1 MLPYEHIII
10 IDPQS
15 KLPVYRQI
23 AIAIMN
29 AVRNGLF
36 QPGMQLPASRELS
49 VLLKVHRKTVLA
61 AYEELEIQGWIT
73 TVPRKYIRVA
83 EHIPELRPRKWSEA
97 EVEGTYDKR
106 FSLPFRKVVRG
117 AGRNSCCGQ
126 AEIVINDGYPDVRLS
141 PIDSLLRT
149 YRSLASRNGTIR
161 NAMVSVPQGVLK
173 LREELA
179 AYLSL
184 TRGLN
189 ISAAHILI
197 THGAQMSIY
206 LSARLLLGDG
216 MNIIVARPNYLVA
229 NKTFEEAG
237 AKVIEVN
244 ADENG
249 IDTDA
254 IERIC
259 KRKKIK
265 AVYVI
270 PHHHYPTTVTLT
282 VERRMRLLELSRQ
295 YSFAIIEDDYDY
307 DYHYASSPYLPLAS
321 GPHNGNVIY
330 IGSFSK
336 MLDPALRIGFMVAPE
351 NFIAECTALRKLI
364 DVGGDG
370 YLQHALACL
379 IKEGELKR
387 HLNKAKKI
395 YQERRDFLLTLL
407 EQKLGDRI
415 SYTIP
420 SGGMAIWVRL
430 NAGFCITK
438 LAGSGRLELSRWDET
453 ENAFRFGF
461 ASLNQKE
468 MMYTVELLC
477 SVLDQCKQ

>member
-10 IDPQS
+10 IDPES

-23 AIAIMN
+23 AISIIN

-36 QPGMQLPASRELS
+36 QPGMQLPASRDLS

-61 AYEELEIQGWIT
+61 AYDELEIQGWIT
-73 TVPRKYIRVA
+73 TVPRKYVRVA

-97 EVEGTYDKR
+97 EVEAPYNNR
-106 FSLPFRKVVRG
+106 FSMPFRKVVKE
-117 AGRNSCCGQ
+117 AGENKVCRQ
-126 AEIVINDGYPDVRLS
+126 PEIVINDGYPDVRLS
-141 PIDSLLRT
+141 PIDSLLKT

-206 LSARLLLGDG
+206 LSARLLLGPG
-216 MNIIVARPNYLVA
+216 MNIITGKPNYLVA
-229 NKTFEEAG
+229 NKTFAEAG
-237 AKVIEVN
+237 AKIIEVN
-244 ADENG
+244 VDEKG

-270 PHHHYPTTVTLT
+270 PHHHYPTTVTLS
-282 VERRMRLLELSRQ
+282 VERRMHLLELSRQ
-295 YSFAIIEDDYDY
+295 YSFAVIEDDYDY
-307 DYHYASSPYLPLAS
+307 DYHYSSSPYLPLAS
-321 GPHNGNVIY
+321 GRHNGNVIY

-336 MLDPALRIGFMVAPE
+336 MLDPALRVGFMVAPE
-351 NFIAECTALRKLI
+351 NFIAQCTALRKLI

-387 HLNKAKKI
+387 HLNKTKKI
-395 YQERRDFLLTLL
+395 YQERRDFLLLLL
-407 EQKLGDRI
+407 EQQLGDRV

-420 SGGMAIWVRL
+420 SGGMAIWVKL
-430 NAGFCITK
+430 NAGFCISK
-438 LAGSGRLELSRWDET
+438 LANNNRLALARWDEA
-453 ENAFRFGF
+453 EHAFRFGF
-461 ASLNQKE
+461 ASLNEKE
-468 MMYTVELLC
+468 MMHTVELL
-477 SVLDQCKQ
+477 STVLDQCRR

>member
-10 IDPQS
+10 TDPES

-23 AIAIMN
+23 AIAIIN

-36 QPGMQLPASRELS
+36 QPGMQLPSSRDLA

-73 TVPRKYIRVA
+73 TVPRKCVRVA
-83 EHIPELRPRKWSEA
+83 EHIPEQRPRKWNAA
-97 EVEGTYDKR
+97 EVEASYDKR
-106 FSLPFRKVVRG
+106 FPLSFRKVVKESSQSSTG
-117 AGRNSCCGQ
+117 GQ
-126 AEIVINDGYPDVRLS
+126 AQIVINDGYPDVRLS
-141 PIDSLLRT
+141 PIDSLLKT

-161 NAMVSVPQGVLK
+161 NTMVSVPQGVLK

-179 AYLSL
+179 TYLSL

-206 LSARLLLGDG
+206 LSARLLLGPG
-216 MNIIVARPNYLVA
+216 MNIITGKPGYLVA

-244 ADENG
+244 VDEKG

-270 PHHHYPTTVTLT
+270 PHHHYPTTVTLS
-282 VERRMRLLELSRQ
+282 VERRMHLLELSRQ
-295 YSFAIIEDDYDY
+295 YSFAVIEDDYDY
-307 DYHYASSPYLPLAS
+307 DYHYSSSPYLPLAS
-321 GPHNGNVIY
+321 GRHNGNVIY

-351 NFIAECTALRKLI
+351 NFITQCTALRKLI

-379 IKEGELKR
+379 IKDGELKR
-387 HLNKAKKI
+387 HLNKSKKI
-395 YQERRDFLLTLL
+395 YQERRDFLLSLL
-407 EQKLGDRI
+407 EDRLGDRV

-420 SGGMAIWVRL
+420 SGGMAIWVKL
-430 NAGFCITK
+430 NAGLCITK
-438 LAGSGRLELSRWDET
+438 LAGTHSLELSRWDEA

-468 MMYTVELLC
+468 MIHTVELL
-477 SVLDQCKQ
+477 SAVLDQCKI